1 MTAARWG
8 EVKSILASV
17 LETDPGQRAA
27 AMDRLC
33 GADCELRSSVESL
46 LALEQKAGALFDSA
60 MAPGAQLCAE
70 APPPETIGPYR
81 AVKEIGRG
89 GMGVVYLG
97 ERADGQYRKQVAIK
111 LITAAHPDTQTGL
124 RFQRERQILAQLEHP
139 GIARLLD
146 GGATTGG
153 QPYFIME
160 YVDGLPLLE
169 FCRRGAL
176 GVSERLRLFLQIA
189 DAVAYAHR
197 SLIVHRDLKPGN
209 VLVTAEGQ
217 AKLLDFGLGQ
227 MIGSQEPG
235 PEITQA
241 GPAPMTPAYASP
253 EQIRGESY
261 TVTGDVYSLGVILFE
276 LLAGRRPYHATTTY
290 LDLARAICDQVAPPL
305 AEAVDRLAPNASAL
319 RRRLHGDL
327 ETIVAKALEKDPRR
341 RYPTVDEFAVDL
353 RRYLE
358 GRPVAARKPTWRY
371 RAARLAARHR
381 VAVPAAALA
390 LLLIVG
396 FAGFGWWEARRSERR
411 FNEVRGL
418 AHAVMF
424 ELYDAIAP
432 LPGSTAA
439 RALLA
444 RRALEYLENLS
455 QEAGGNRSLERE
467 VALGYQRIGEVEGD
481 LAESSLGRVPASLE
495 SFRKAAGIL
504 ERLSAAS
511 PNDAGLRHDS
521 LRAAVDLARAYG
533 QAGQFD
539 AGIAQA
545 RRAVTVAEAAAAA
558 QPGDMVAMID
568 LEASLAGL
576 ADEVTS
582 EKRYPDAIV
591 LWERVQR
598 LASRVAALANGSQE
612 SQRSLAVAEKRLAA
626 LYGVTGRMD
635 DCRREYEMARAIDEQ
650 RCARN
655 PQNIRAKIDL
665 SYDYSDLGWA
675 AGVMNRLDDALQFN
689 GKALELRQQAAQAD
703 PHDFRAATAVAASM
717 RRIGLVLKR
726 MAKPREAL
734 AELAQAVARYAEL
747 SRRPGADWAT
757 VSGLAETH
765 QDIAETWTDMAQAR
779 TTAAAQ
785 RSADYLAA
793 AAEYDQARALLAGLR
808 DQGKLPKPEWPQ
820 VDELASLAQKAR
832 RSGQ

>member
-1 MTAARWG
+1 MTPARWG
-8 EVKSILASV
+8 EVKTILASL
-17 LETDPGQRAA
+17 LETDPSQRAA

-33 GADCELRSSVESL
+33 GSDSELRSSVESL
-46 LALEQKAGALFDSA
+46 LAMEQKAGTLLDSA
-60 MAPGAQLCAE
+60 AAPGAQWRAE
-70 APPPETIGPYR
+70 APAPETIGPYR
-81 AVKEIGRG
+81 VVKEIGRG

-97 ERADGQYRKQVAIK
+97 DRADGQYRKQVAIK
-111 LITAAHPDTQTGL
+111 LITAAHPDAQTGR
-124 RFQRERQILAQLEHP
+124 RFERERQILAQLEHP

-146 GGATTGG
+146 GGSTSGG

-176 GVSERLRLFLQIA
+176 GVSERLLLFLQIA
-189 DAVAYAHR
+189 DAVGYAHR
-197 SLIVHRDLKPGN
+197 RLIVHRDLKPGN
-209 VLVTAEGQ
+209 ILVTAEGQ

-227 MIGSQEPG
+227 MIGGQEPSH
-235 PEITQA
+235 EITQA

-261 TVTGDVYSLGVILFE
+261 TMAGDVYSLGVILYE
-276 LLAGRRPYHATTTY
+276 LLAGRRPYPATTNY
-290 LDLARAICDQVAPPL
+290 LDLARAICDEEAPPL
-305 AEAVDRLAPNASAL
+305 ADAVDPAAPNAAAQ
-319 RRRLHGDL
+319 RRRLRGDL

-341 RYPTVDEFAVDL
+341 RYPTVDAFAADL
-353 RRYLE
+353 RRYRE

-381 VAVPAAALA
+381 VAVPAGALA

-396 FAGFGWWEARRSERR
+396 FAAFGWWEARRSERR
-411 FNEVRGL
+411 FDQVRGL

-444 RRALEYLENLS
+444 RRALEYLEKLS
-455 QEAGGNRSLERE
+455 QEAGDNRSLQRE

-481 LAESSLGRVPASLE
+481 LSESSLGRVPDSLE
-495 SFRKAAGIL
+495 SLRKAAAIL
-504 ERLSAAS
+504 ERLAAAS
-511 PNDAGLRHDS
+511 PDDAGLHHDY

-545 RRAVTVAEAAAAA
+545 RRAVAIAESAAGAR
-558 QPGDMVAMID
+558 PGDVVAMTD
-568 LEASLAGL
+568 LEAALAGL
-576 ADEVTS
+576 ADAVGN
-582 EKRYPDAIV
+582 EKRYPEAIV
-591 LWERVQR
+591 LRERVQN
-598 LASRVAALANGSQE
+598 LARRVATARDSQE

-626 LYGVTGRMD
+626 LYGVTGRME

-655 PQNIRAKIDL
+655 PQNMRAKIDL

-675 AGVMNRLDDALQFN
+675 AAAMNRLDDALQFN
-689 GKALELRQQAAQAD
+689 SQALELRQQAAQAD
-703 PHDFRAATAVAASM
+703 PHDFRAAGAVAASM
-717 RRIGLVLKR
+717 RRIGLVFKR
-726 MAKPREAL
+726 MARPREAL
-734 AELAQAVARYAEL
+734 SELGQATARYGEL
-747 SRRPGADWAT
+747 SRRSGADWAT
-757 VSGLAETH
+757 VQSLAETH
-765 QDIAETWTDMAQAR
+765 EDIAETWTDLAQAR
-779 TTAAAQ
+779 TIGVAQ
-785 RSADYLAA
+785 RRADYLAA
-793 AAEYDQARALLAGLR
+793 AGEYEQARALLAGLR
-808 DQGKLPKPEWPQ
+808 DQGKLPKPEWVR
-820 VDELASLAQKAR
+820 VDEMASLAQKAR
-832 RSGQ
+832 RNGQ

>member
-8 EVKSILASV
+8 EVKTILASL

-33 GADCELRSSVESL
+33 GSDSELRSSVESL
-46 LALEQKAGALFDSA
+46 LALEQKAGALLDSA
-60 MAPGAQLCAE
+60 AAPGAQWRAE
-70 APPPETIGPYR
+70 APAPETIGPYR
-81 AVKEIGRG
+81 VVQEIGRG

-111 LITAAHPDTQTGL
+111 LITAAHPDGQTGR
-124 RFQRERQILAQLEHP
+124 RFERERQILAQLEHP

-146 GGATTGG
+146 GGATAGG

-169 FCRRGAL
+169 FCRRSTL
-176 GVSERLRLFLQIA
+176 GVGARLLLFLQIA
-189 DAVAYAHR
+189 DAVGYAHR
-197 SLIVHRDLKPGN
+197 RLIVHRDLKPGN
-209 VLVTAEGQ
+209 ILVTAEGQ

-227 MIGSQEPG
+227 MIGGQQPG
-235 PEITQA
+235 DEITQA

-261 TVTGDVYSLGVILFE
+261 TVAGDVYSLGVILFE
-276 LLAGRRPYHATTTY
+276 LLAGRRPYAATTSY
-290 LDLARAICDQVAPPL
+290 LDLARAICDDEAPPL
-305 AEAVDRLAPNASAL
+305 ADAVDAAAPNAAVL
-319 RRRLHGDL
+319 RRRLRGDL
-327 ETIVAKALEKDPRR
+327 ETIVAKAFEKDPHR
-341 RYPTVDEFAVDL
+341 RYPTVDEFAADL
-353 RRYLE
+353 RRFLE

-381 VAVPAAALA
+381 IAVPAGALA

-396 FAGFGWWEARRSERR
+396 FAAFGWWEARRSERR
-411 FNEVRGL
+411 FNQVRGL

-444 RRALEYLENLS
+444 RRALQYLENLS
-455 QEAGGNRSLERE
+455 QEAGYNRSLQRE
-467 VALGYQRIGEVEGD
+467 VGLGYERIGEVEGD
-481 LAESSLGRVPASLE
+481 LSQSSLGRVPASLE
-495 SFRKAAGIL
+495 SLRKGAGIL
-504 ERLSAAS
+504 ERLAAGS
-511 PNDAGLRHDS
+511 PGDAGLRHDY

-539 AGIAQA
+539 AEIAQA
-545 RRAVTVAEAAAAA
+545 RRTVGIAEVAAGAYPEDVAALSDMEAA
-558 QPGDMVAMID
+558 
-568 LEASLAGL
+568 LAGL
-576 ADEVTS
+576 ADALIN
-582 EKRYPDAIV
+582 EKRYPEAIV
-591 LWERVQR
+591 LRERVQS
-598 LASRVAALANGSQE
+598 LARRVAALHDSRE
-612 SQRSLAVAEKRLAA
+612 SERSLAVAEKRLGA
-626 LYGVTGRMD
+626 LYGVTGRME
-635 DCRREYEMARAIDEQ
+635 DCRREYEMARSIDE
-650 RCARN
+650 RRFARN
-655 PQNIRAKIDL
+655 PQDMRAGMDL

-675 AGVMNRLDDALQFN
+675 AREMNRLDDALQFHRQ
-689 GKALELRQQAAQAD
+689 ALELRQQAAQAD
-703 PHDFRAATAVAASM
+703 PQDFRAASAVAASM
-717 RRIGLVLKR
+717 RKIGLVLKK
-726 MAKPREAL
+726 MAKPRDAL
-734 AELAQAVARYAEL
+734 SELQQAAARYGEL

-765 QDIAETWTDMAQAR
+765 QDIAETWTDLAQAH

-785 RSADYLAA
+785 RRADYLAA
-793 AAEYDQARALLAGLR
+793 AGEYEQARDLLAGLR
-808 DQGKLPKPEWPQ
+808 DQGKLPKSEWPY
-820 VDELASLAQKAR
+820 VDGMASLAQKAR